1 MSTGA
6 LLGARL
12 AACVLSKRVLLTT
25 VSRERCGLH
34 SPITL
39 SSSYH
44 HFQNIRAFHLS
55 KSPLEQSVKRSGHP
69 QLRCNR
75 KRVPLGY
82 VKVGDSV
89 RQFDPICEVQS
100 DKATVTITS
109 RYDGTVRALHFEPQD
124 TCAVGQALVDIEL
137 AGDTSE
143 KPVSSAT
150 PSTETLSEPAA
161 ESPQLTDKETEDFG
175 KVLATPSVRR
185 LAIENKIKISEVVGT
200 GKGGRILKEDVLNF
214 MSGTSAPSP
223 AERRETPVQPAAP
236 VVRPRTV
243 PAGEDKVVDLTVIQR
258 AMKTSMSQSNQI
270 PHFVLS
276 DELDLTRLVE
286 LREESSKLVKDRYGL
301 KLTYMPFF
309 IKAASRAL
317 LEFPMLNAYTDEE
330 CEQIIYKASHNI
342 GIAMDTPEGL
352 LVPNIK
358 CVEQL
363 SVVEIASELV
373 RLQDLGSRGKLGTA
387 DLNGGT
393 ITLSNIGSIGGTY
406 TAPRIL
412 PPQVLIAGL
421 GRIQA
426 SHDIMPCAYAFKGC
440 FNRSFIVGLSF
451 DFIIW
456 TSYTCVTCHCP
467 PKQPRLTK
475 RLPRFNVD
483 NSIRVGHILNVS
495 WAADHRIIDGATV
508 TRFCKLWRS
517 YLENPATLVLELK

>member
-1 MSTGA
+1 MLTGA
-6 LLGARL
+6 LVGARVV
-12 AACVLSKRVLLTT
+12 AGVLSKRLVLATI
-25 VSRERCGLH
+25 SRERCGLRL
-34 SPITL
+34 PISL
-39 SSSYH
+39 SSSNH
-44 HFQNIRAFHLS
+44 HFQTVRAFHLS
-55 KSPLEQSVKRSGHP
+55 KTLFEVIPFKLSDIGEGIREVVIKEW
-69 QLRCNR
+69 
-75 KRVPLGY
+75 Y

-109 RYDGTVRALHFEPQD
+109 RYDGTVRALHFELQD

-137 AGDTSE
+137 AGDASE
-143 KPVSSAT
+143 KPASSAT

-161 ESPQLTDKETEDFG
+161 ESPQLLDKETEDFG

-185 LAIENKIKISEVVGT
+185 LAMENKIKLSDVVGT

-223 AERRETPVQPAAP
+223 AERRETPVQPVTP
-236 VVRPRTV
+236 VVRPRAV
-243 PAGEDKVVDLTVIQR
+243 SAGEDKVVGLTVIQR

-309 IKAASRAL
+309 IKAASQAL

-330 CEQIIYKASHNI
+330 CEQITYKASHNI

-363 SVVEIASELV
+363 SVIEIAAELV

-406 TAPRIL
+406 TAPCIL

-426 SHDIMPCAYAFKGC
+426 SRNFISCAY
-440 FNRSFIVGLSF
+440 
-451 DFIIW
+451 
-456 TSYTCVTCHCP
+456 
-467 PKQPRLTK
+467 

-495 WAADHRIIDGATV
+495 WAADHRVIDGATV
-508 TRFCKLWRS
+508 TRFSKLWRS

>member
-6 LLGARL
+6 LLGARV
-12 AACVLSKRVLLTT
+12 AASVLSKRVVLTT
-25 VSRERCGLH
+25 ILRERCCSH

-39 SSSYH
+39 SSSHH
-44 HFQNIRAFHLS
+44 HFQTVRAFHLS
-55 KSPLEQSVKRSGHP
+55 RTSFEVIPFKLSDIGEGIREVVVKEW
-69 QLRCNR
+69 
-75 KRVPLGY
+75 Y

-137 AGDTSE
+137 AGDASE

-185 LAIENKIKISEVVGT
+185 LAIENKIKISDVVGT
-200 GKGGRILKEDVLNF
+200 GKGGRILKEDILNF

-236 VVRPRTV
+236 VARPRTV
-243 PAGEDKVVDLTVIQR
+243 LAGEDKVVDLTVIQR

-309 IKAASRAL
+309 IKAASQAL

-393 ITLSNIGSIGGTY
+393 ITLSNIGS
-406 TAPRIL
+406 
-412 PPQVLIAGL
+412 
-421 GRIQA
+421 
-426 SHDIMPCAYAFKGC
+426 
-440 FNRSFIVGLSF
+440 
-451 DFIIW
+451 
-456 TSYTCVTCHCP
+456 
-467 PKQPRLTK
+467 
-475 RLPRFNVD
+475 RLPRFNAD

>member
-1 MSTGA
+1 MSAGT
-6 LLGARL
+6 LFGARV
-12 AACVLSKRVLLTT
+12 AAGVLSKRVVLASI
-25 VSRERCGLH
+25 SRERCGLR
-34 SPITL
+34 SPISL
-39 SSSYH
+39 SSSNH
-44 HFQNIRAFHLS
+44 HFQTIRAFHLS
-55 KSPLEQSVKRSGHP
+55 KSLFEVIPFKLSDIGEGIREVVIKEW
-69 QLRCNR
+69 
-75 KRVPLGY
+75 Y

-109 RYDGTVRALHFEPQD
+109 RYDGTVRALHFELQD

-137 AGDTSE
+137 AGDASE
-143 KPVSSAT
+143 KTAPSAT
-150 PSTETLSEPAA
+150 PSTETLSEPAT
-161 ESPQLTDKETEDFG
+161 ESPQLPDKETEDFG

-185 LAIENKIKISEVVGT
+185 LAMENKIKLSDVVGT
-200 GKGGRILKEDVLNF
+200 GKGGP
-214 MSGTSAPSP
+214 PSP
-223 AERRETPVQPAAP
+223 AERRETPVQPVTP
-236 VVRPRTV
+236 VVRPRAV
-243 PAGEDKVVDLTVIQR
+243 SAGEDKVVGLTIIQR

-309 IKAASRAL
+309 IKAASQAL

-330 CEQIIYKASHNI
+330 CEQITYKASHNI

-363 SVVEIASELV
+363 SVIEIAAELV

-406 TAPRIL
+406 TAPCIL

-426 SHDIMPCAYAFKGC
+426 SRDFISCTYAFKRRL
-440 FNRSFIVGLSF
+440 NRLFS
-451 DFIIW
+451 
-456 TSYTCVTCHCP
+456 
-467 PKQPRLTK
+467 

-495 WAADHRIIDGATV
+495 WAADHRVIDGATV
-508 TRFCKLWRS
+508 TRFSKLWRS